1 MHVLDNPVW
10 HALTGPHE
18 TVAERRFGASRYVPD
33 VAAFA
38 AIPDDPVA
46 STWDDLRDLV
56 GPGGV
61 AVLFVKPPIVPDGWD
76 EVFRIPT
83 SQMVAGD
90 VDAAPAPD
98 AALLSTDDVP
108 EMLDLVGRTHP
119 GPFERRTIELGDYLG
134 VRDEAG
140 TLVAMAGM
148 RMHPPGFTE
157 ISAVCTDEHVR
168 GRGLATVLVRDLVG
182 RIRDRGET
190 PMLHVMTTNVTAIS
204 VYLRL
209 GFTVRRE
216 QDVIGLRAPE

>member
-33 VAAFA
+33 VAAFS
-38 AIPDDPVA
+38 AIPDDPAA

-61 AVLFVKPPIVPDGWD
+61 AVLFVKPPTVPDGWN

-90 VDAAPAPD
+90 VDGAPAPD

-157 ISAVCTDEHVR
+157 ISAVCTDEQVR
-168 GRGLATVLVRDLVG
+168 GRGLATALVRDLVG
-182 RIRDRGET
+182 RIGDRGET

>member
-33 VAAFA
+33 VAAFSA
-38 AIPDDPVA
+38 VPDEPAA

-56 GPGGV
+56 GAGRV
-61 AVLFVKPPIVPDGWD
+61 AVLFVKPRFVPDGW
-76 EVFRIPT
+76 EQVFAIPT

-90 VDAAPAPD
+90 VDGSPAAGVE
-98 AALLSTDDVP
+98 LLGPDDVP
-108 EMLDLVGRTHP
+108 EMLELVARTHP
-119 GPFERRTIELGDYLG
+119 GPFERRTVELGDYIG
-134 VRDEAG
+134 VRDDAG
-140 TLVAMAGM
+140 GLVAMAGM
-148 RMHPPGFTE
+148 RLHPPGYTE

-168 GRGLATVLVRDLVG
+168 GRGLATALVRDLVA

-204 VYLRL
+204 VYHGL